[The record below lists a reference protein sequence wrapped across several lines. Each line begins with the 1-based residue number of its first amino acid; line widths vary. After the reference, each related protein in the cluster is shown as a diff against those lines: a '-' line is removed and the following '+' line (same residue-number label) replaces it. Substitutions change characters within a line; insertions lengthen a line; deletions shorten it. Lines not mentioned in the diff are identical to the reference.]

1 MTGSDIKKLA
11 YSLGAD
17 LCGIASVDRFSEAPE
32 GFHPLDVYP
41 DCKSVISFACRFP
54 AAALSCPSS
63 AVHTRLRNSLA
74 AKSDAIALD
83 LCIGLERAG
92 ICAVP
97 IPSNESV
104 RDTRTGRNRSVVS
117 LKHAA
122 QAAGLG
128 SIGRHSLLIT
138 PQLGSMVCLG
148 AVLTNAELEADPLLP
163 YVCTDCNLCVNA
175 CPVNALA
182 GSEINQGACWDYAF
196 GDDPKTERWAIT
208 CHQCRDAC
216 PYNLGTENRF

>member
-1 MTGSDIKKLA
+1 MTAKEVKELLI
-11 YSLGAD
+11 SLGAD
-17 LCGIASVDRFSEAPE
+17 LCGIAPLDRFSEAPE
-32 GFHPLDVYP
+32 GFHPLDVFP

-83 LCIGLERAG
+83 LCIELERAG
-92 ICAVP
+92 IYAVP

-104 RDTRTGRNRSVVS
+104 WDAKTGRNRSVVS

-128 SIGRHSLLIT
+128 TIGRHSLLIT
-138 PQLGSMVCLG
+138 PEFGSMVCLG
-148 AVLTNAELEADPLLP
+148 AVLTNAELEADSLLAS
-163 YVCTDCNLCVNA
+163 VCTNCDLCVKA
-175 CPVNALA
+175 CPVHALA
-182 GSEINQGACWDYAF
+182 GSELNQGACWDHAF
-196 GDDPKTERWAIT
+196 GDDPETGRWAIT
-208 CHQCRDAC
+208 CHKCRDAC
-216 PYNLGTENRF
+216 PHNLGAKNRF